1 LAISPNAAITEQN
14 FPNPPSPLYPA
25 TTRAPDPGPAV
36 SQTGS
41 FERPEASPVPSTK
54 VNVKDRES
62 PIKVAVNTFHR
73 DAILGSQ

>member
-1 LAISPNAAITEQN
+1 
-14 FPNPPSPLYPA
+14 
-25 TTRAPDPGPAV
+25 
-36 SQTGS
+36 
-41 FERPEASPVPSTK
+41 VPSTK